1 MAVRSIGS
9 FALCGRGLPF
19 AVWAP
24 SPGLPVLRIVSE
36 VHTTFSGT
44 VGGPPHPPCAAWH
57 ESMRFFRVSQTTD
70 NRFDAFRN
78 LYLALESILSK
89 IAPVKSRANGRSDE
103 GEGEWT

>member
-1 MAVRSIGS
+1 
-9 FALCGRGLPF
+9 
-19 AVWAP
+19 
-24 SPGLPVLRIVSE
+24 
-36 VHTTFSGT
+36 
-44 VGGPPHPPCAAWH
+44 
-57 ESMRFFRVSQTTD
+57 MRFFRVSQTTD